1 MNTSTVGIPKAGLP
15 EGFVYIDELIE
26 DCIIDAKYA
35 GTDNFM
41 GRPAAG
47 YEQPLVVMSRE
58 LADCCIKAADTLR
71 KQGYIMKFF
80 DAYRPQ
86 SAVDD
91 FCRWGEDLKDI
102 RRKSV
107 HYPNIDKAEIFDQ
120 GYIARRLRPHPR
132 EGRRSDDSGH
142 AYASGAGHGFNIRLY
157 GFPLQPRRGRP
168 HPAAGEEPRHT
179 ARRNARRGHDALRGR
194 MVALQRQP
202 RALPRYVLQ
211 FPDKVTHMEKERL
224 ICRSF

>member
-1 MNTSTVGIPKAGLP
+1 
-15 EGFVYIDELIE
+15 
-26 DCIIDAKYA
+26 
-35 GTDNFM
+35 M

-91 FCRWGEDLKDI
+91 FCRWGEDLNDI
-102 RRKSV
+102 CRKSV

-120 GYIARRLRPHPR
+120 GYIARR
-132 EGRRSDDSGH
+132 SGH
-142 AYASGAGHGFNIRLY
+142 TRAKAVDLTIVDMHTHQELDMGSIFDYMDSRSNHGAAGLTPQQEKNRAILRDAMLGAGMTLYEGEWWHYNVNPEPYPDTFFN
-157 GFPLQPRRGRP
+157 FPI
-168 HPAAGEEPRHT
+168 
-179 ARRNARRGHDALRGR
+179 
-194 MVALQRQP
+194 
-202 RALPRYVLQ
+202 
-211 FPDKVTHMEKERL
+211 K
-224 ICRSF
+224 

>member
-1 MNTSTVGIPKAGLP
+1 MRKAGLP

-91 FCRWGEDLKDI
+91 FCRWGEDLNDI

-107 HYPNIDKAEIFDQ
+107 HYPNIDKAEIF
-120 GYIARRLRPHPR
+120 RPHPR
-132 EGRRSDDSGH
+132 EGR
-142 AYASGAGHGFNIRLY
+142 
-157 GFPLQPRRGRP
+157 
-168 HPAAGEEPRHT
+168 
-179 ARRNARRGHDALRGR
+179 
-194 MVALQRQP
+194 
-202 RALPRYVLQ
+202 
-211 FPDKVTHMEKERL
+211 
-224 ICRSF
+224 

>member
-1 MNTSTVGIPKAGLP
+1 MNTSTAGIPKAGLP

-91 FCRWGEDLKDI
+91 FCRWARILMTSAA
-102 RRKSV
+102 R
-107 HYPNIDKAEIFDQ
+107 A
-120 GYIARRLRPHPR
+120 YITRILTRPKYSTRAILPAAPATPARR
-132 EGRRSDDSGH
+132 
-142 AYASGAGHGFNIRLY
+142 
-157 GFPLQPRRGRP
+157 PL
-168 HPAAGEEPRHT
+168 
-179 ARRNARRGHDALRGR
+179 
-194 MVALQRQP
+194 
-202 RALPRYVLQ
+202 
-211 FPDKVTHMEKERL
+211 
-224 ICRSF
+224 I